1 MIAVPSF
8 LTSFVGIG
16 NRSVCLLPSYK
27 KPLSE
32 IHESPL
38 PADDLRLYFDVL
50 TPILEGIWIA
60 RALKDKAQA
69 KFWAQ
74 KLVGQV
80 QTFLAGREVNLAE
93 VVRTLLI
100 LFATKTDTRA
110 DNDDINVIMEL
121 ASLIPGSEKERGL
134 M

>member
-1 MIAVPSF
+1 MESVRLIPSPK
-8 LTSFVGIG
+8 
-16 NRSVCLLPSYK
+16 N
-27 KPLSE
+27 PLSE
-32 IHESPL
+32 FHESPM
-38 PADDLRLYFDVL
+38 PPEDLRLYLDVL